1 MKVKNILMLII
12 LLAVAAFA
20 LTGCNMSII
29 DTTYTF
35 DKAIVYMGNEK
46 IELEIKKW
54 KDYDDGEQIQIET
67 KDGKV
72 YLTSMNNAILIKE
85 GN

>member
-1 MKVKNILMLII
+1 MKIKNILILMI
-12 LLAVAAFA
+12 LLVVTAFA

-35 DKAIVYMGNEK
+35 DKAIAYMGNEK

-54 KDYDDGEQIQIET
+54 KDYEDGEQIQIET

-72 YLTSMNNAILIKE
+72 YLISMNNAILVKE
-85 GN
+85 GD

>member
-1 MKVKNILMLII
+1 MKVKNLLMLII

-54 KDYDDGEQIQIET
+54 KDYEDGEQIQIET

-72 YLTSMNNAILIKE
+72 YLISMNNAILIKE
-85 GN
+85 GD

>member
-1 MKVKNILMLII
+1 MKIKNILILII
-12 LLAVAAFA
+12 LLAVDAFA

-54 KDYDDGEQIQIET
+54 KDYEDGEQIQIET

-72 YLTSMNNAILIKE
+72 YLISMNNAILIKE

>member
-1 MKVKNILMLII
+1 MKIKNILILII

-54 KDYDDGEQIQIET
+54 KDYEDGEQIQIET

-72 YLTSMNNAILIKE
+72 YLISMNNAILIKE